1 MKAILTAALAAALLL
16 PLSAQKTLAGL
27 NGLWEG
33 VITEGGIY
41 SNEGHRFQLYLEVNE
56 KYIKGRSYIY
66 VSANSIVQ
74 MQLRGQ
80 RYQDNSIYLEEVDP
94 TWTQEEEAAIEQ
106 GASSQQFSRKYQF
119 IYKRSIWDPSLEGYW
134 QEVTP
139 TPFHFKRERGRI
151 FLEKKSSKA

>member
-1 MKAILTAALAAALLL
+1 MKAALPIILATISFL
-16 PLSAQKTLAGL
+16 PLGAQKTLAGL

-33 VITEGGIY
+33 TITEGGIY
-41 SNEGHRFQLYLEVNE
+41 SNQGHRFQLYLEANE
-56 KYIKGRSYIY
+56 KYIKGRSYIH
-66 VSANSIVQ
+66 VSADSIVQ

-94 TWTQEEEAAIEQ
+94 TWTQEEEDAIEE
-106 GASSQQFSRKYQF
+106 GASPKQFSRKYQF

-151 FLEKKSSKA
+151 FLEKRSSKA

>member
-1 MKAILTAALAAALLL
+1 MKAALPIILATVTLL

-27 NGLWEG
+27 SGLWEG
-33 VITEGGIY
+33 TITEGGIY
-41 SNEGHRFQLYLEVNE
+41 SKQGYRFQLYLEVNE
-56 KYIKGRSYIY
+56 KYIKGRSYIHI
-66 VSANSIVQ
+66 SADSIVQ

-106 GASSQQFSRKYQF
+106 GASPQQFSRKYQF

-134 QEVTP
+134 QEVT
-139 TPFHFKRERGRI
+139 TMPFNFKRERGRV

>member
-1 MKAILTAALAAALLL
+1 MKAALPIILATISFL
-16 PLSAQKTLAGL
+16 PLSAQNQLAGL

-33 VITEGGIY
+33 IITEGGIY

-66 VSANSIVQ
+66 VSTDSIVQ
-74 MQLRGQ
+74 MELRGQ

-94 TWTQEEEAAIEQ
+94 TWTQEEEDAIEE
-106 GASSQQFSRKYQF
+106 GASPKQFSRKYQF

>member
-1 MKAILTAALAAALLL
+1 MKAALPIILATISFL

-27 NGLWEG
+27 SGLWEG
-33 VITEGGIY
+33 TITEGGIY
-41 SNEGHRFQLYLEVNE
+41 SKQGYRFQLYLEVNE
-56 KYIKGRSYIY
+56 KYIKGRSYIHI
-66 VSANSIVQ
+66 SADSIVQ

-106 GASSQQFSRKYQF
+106 GASPQQFSRKYQF
-119 IYKRSIWDPSLEGYW
+119 IYKRSIWDSSLEGYW

-139 TPFHFKRERGRI
+139 APFNFKRERGRI
-151 FLEKKSSKA
+151 FLEKRSSKA